1 MTLKKLRWGILGSA
15 AIAKRAVIPGIQG
28 SDRNVVAAI
37 ASRDLEKSRDVAKQF
52 GISDAYGS
60 YEELLADD
68 TIDAVYIPLP
78 NHLHLEWTRKAA
90 EAGKHI
96 LCEKPLA
103 LTAAEAQQMTDACQ
117 RAGVQLSE
125 AFMYRWHPRY
135 DEIASI
141 IASGEIGEVRSIF
154 SSFTF
159 NNAGDSGNVR
169 YVKEWGGGSLYD
181 VGCYPI
187 SAARLLL
194 GQEPVAATAH
204 AMFSPQ
210 HDDVDMMLSGLL
222 EFEGGKSLVF
232 DCGMWAAFR
241 NPLEVLGTEG
251 MIRVP
256 SAYVTNSPG
265 SANFFVQRG
274 NETREVI
281 CADVNAYTAQADAMH
296 AAITG
301 EANLRF
307 APVDAVQNMKVIE
320 ACLRSARERSRIEL

>member
-28 SDRNVVAAI
+28 SDRNEVAAI
-37 ASRDLEKSRDVAKQF
+37 ASRDLKKSKDVAKQF
-52 GISDAYGS
+52 GIANAYGS

-78 NHLHLEWTRKAA
+78 NHLHLEWTLKAA

-103 LTAAEAQQMTDACQ
+103 LTSGEAQQMADACQ
-117 RAGVQLSE
+117 RAGVQLAE

-135 DEIASI
+135 NEIASI
-141 IASGEIGEVRSIF
+141 IASGEIGEVRSIS

-169 YVKEWGGGSLYD
+169 YRKEWGGGSLYD

-222 EFEGGKSLVF
+222 EFEGGKSLIF

-241 NPLEVLGTEG
+241 NPLEVLGTDG
-251 MIRVP
+251 IIQVP
-256 SAYVTNSPG
+256 HAYVTNSPG
-265 SANFFVQRG
+265 SANFFVHRG
-274 NETREVI
+274 GETREVQI
-281 CADVNAYTAQADAMH
+281 ADINAYTAQADAMH
-296 AAITG
+296 SVITG
-301 EANLRF
+301 NVPLRF
-307 APVDAVQNMKVIE
+307 GPNDSVHNMKVIE
-320 ACLRSARERSRIEL
+320 ACLRSARERTRIAL

>member
-1 MTLKKLRWGILGSA
+1 MSMKKLRWGILGSA
-15 AIAKRAVIPGIQG
+15 SIAKRSVIPGIQG
-28 SDRNVVAAI
+28 SDVNEVAAI
-37 ASRDLEKSRDVAKQF
+37 ASRDLQKSRETAKQF
-52 GISDAYGS
+52 GIADAYGS

-68 TIDAVYIPLP
+68 SIDAVYIPLP
-78 NHLHLEWTRKAA
+78 NHLHMEWTLKAA

-103 LTAAEAQQMTDACQ
+103 LTAEEAQQMADVCQ
-117 RAGVQLSE
+117 RAGVHLSE

-141 IASGEIGEVRSIF
+141 IASGEIGEVRSIT

-169 YVKEWGGGSLYD
+169 YRKAWGGGSLYD

-194 GQEPVAATAH
+194 CQEPVAATAH

-222 EFEGGKSLVF
+222 EFEGGKSLIF

-251 MIRVP
+251 IIQVP
-256 SAYVTNSPG
+256 NAYVTNSPG

-274 NETREVI
+274 GEKREVQI
-281 CADVNAYTAQADAMH
+281 ADINAYTAQADAMH

-301 EANLRF
+301 NVPLKFTPADSVR
-307 APVDAVQNMKVIE
+307 NMKVLE
-320 ACLRSARERSRIEL
+320 ACLRSAHERTRISI